1 MGQEEGR
8 GRQTKGQGE
17 VDSAP
22 HGRRAK
28 GDSRADAPAPASG
41 REQEAT
47 STSALQV

>member
-28 GDSRADAPAPASG
+28 GDSREG
-41 REQEAT
+41 REQEAP